1 MIKAMLKLLEDSE
14 AIEAA
19 LCLLKERFM
28 SVPFRTVSV
37 TIPFYR
43 RDLTVEA
50 RWFPDHRFWIAYDL
64 DDRMMFGVA
73 EKLPEPCER
82 VALTLE
88 LAIPEGIH
96 RYIPGAFAEDEY
108 GNLLLVHRGGFGGGN
123 KGIGRKVFL
132 ERFGGT
138 VLTVTD
144 GDRQADVAVVA
155 ALGSIHFLHQVAW
168 FLREVDKMRKE
179 LL

>member
-1 MIKAMLKLLEDSE
+1 MLKLLEESE
-14 AIEAA
+14 EIEAA
-19 LCLLKERFM
+19 FHFLKERFM
-28 SVPFRTVSV
+28 SAPFRTVSV

-50 RWFPDHRFWIAYDL
+50 RWFPDHRFWIAYDP
-64 DDRMMFGVA
+64 DERMMFGGA

-82 VALTLE
+82 VTLTLE

-96 RYIPGAFAEDEY
+96 RYIPGAFAEGEC

-138 VLTVTD
+138 ILTVID

-179 LL
+179 LP